1 MDKQY
6 LSKAE
11 LIKRWSASLVQKYY
25 PVCAKLEENP
35 VCKRFKPMQLYDINQ
50 IKKIE
55 RRKAF
60 KAEFEKVALKKASAA
75 KAVET
80 KYDELISY
88 IKNMEIVIPDF
99 ERDRLAELAC
109 KSYNKFH
116 RPIQRDWEDWVDF
129 QERLA
134 NWTPASKEYSD
145 ESFLKRITI
154 NYLRHKCTIY
164 EKELRRHYGKV
175 GRMDAH
181 DVLQTRINEA
191 IKQKYEWLR

>member
-1 MDKQY
+1 MQY
-6 LSKAE
+6 LTKTQ
-11 LIKRWSASLVQKYY
+11 LTKRWSRDLVEGYF
-25 PVCAKLEENP
+25 PFPSEMRDNP
-35 VCKRFKPMQLYDINQ
+35 RHPRGAPMQLYDINQ

-55 RRKAF
+55 RRKTF
-60 KAEFEKVALKKASAA
+60 KAEFDKVALKKVSAA
-75 KAVET
+75 KAVAT
-80 KYDELISY
+80 KYDELISH
-88 IKNMEIVIPDF
+88 IKNMEINLPNYD
-99 ERDRLAELAC
+99 RDRLTELAC
-109 KSYNKFH
+109 KSYNKLH

-129 QERLA
+129 QERLHD
-134 NWTPASKEYSD
+134 WTPASKEYSD